1 MASSRDIVVFSLRE
15 AAEVLE
21 THDGWLRLPGWE
33 DEKDA
38 VALRAVARA
47 IAGDL
52 PDRQAG
58 GVDPDRG
65 TDVPLASVGE
75 LVGYLADMIE
85 A

>member
-1 MASSRDIVVFSLRE
+1 MASSRDIVVFSLRK

-21 THDGWLRLPGWE
+21 THEGWLRLPGWE
-33 DEKDA
+33 SDDEA
-38 VALRAVARA
+38 VALRAAARA
-47 IAGDL
+47 IAGD
-52 PDRQAG
+52 

-85 A
+85 D

>member
-1 MASSRDIVVFSLRE
+1 MASSRDIVVFSLRK

-47 IAGDL
+47 IAGDS
-52 PDRQAG
+52 PASG
-58 GVDPDRG
+58 GQVDPDTG

-85 A
+85 D